1 MKLQNFIL
9 STGLI
14 AGVTSPFFC
23 ASPALS
29 DAKVPGTPYHAT
41 GNVAC
46 SMGAG
51 KMRSCPFGVIRQ
63 GNKGDGTV
71 VVTTPNGS
79 KRSITF
85 KKGKAIG
92 YDQSK
97 TNPKKF
103 NATKKG
109 DMNQVHIGKEYYE
122 IPDAVI
128 FGG

>member
-14 AGVTSPFFC
+14 AGVTSPFLF
-23 ASPALS
+23 APPALS

-41 GNVAC
+41 GDINC
-46 SMGAG
+46 SIGSG
-51 KMRSCPFGVIRQ
+51 KMQSCPFGVIRQ
-63 GNKGDGTV
+63 GNGNGTV
-71 VVTTPNGS
+71 VVTKSNGS
-79 KRSITF
+79 KRSIVF

-97 TNPKKF
+97 AKAGKF
-103 NATKKG
+103 NATKEG
-109 DMNQVHIGKEYYE
+109 DLNQVHIGKEHYE